1 MTRDEIFEA
10 ALQLPED
17 ERVLLAEELLSEG
30 GFAPEVADEWIDE
43 VRRRLDR
50 IDAGQARLIPAEDA
64 FALARARLRE
74 ARLRRAS

>member
-1 MTRDEIFEA
+1 MTRDEIFKA
-10 ALQLPED
+10 ALQLPEE
-17 ERVLLAEELLSEG
+17 ERVLLAEELLSDG
-30 GFAPEVADEWIDE
+30 RFAPEVAEEWIAE

-64 FALARARLRE
+64 LAMARARLRE